1 MYGKIEVLKTDQGR
15 LSTPDS
21 VCCFFELV
29 SLTDF
34 LKLMETEVDTWM
46 HLINEVYEHTVALN

>member
-1 MYGKIEVLKTDQGR
+1 MNTLDLVY
-15 LSTPDS
+15 
-21 VCCFFELV
+21 CFFELV

>member
-1 MYGKIEVLKTDQGR
+1 MEKLRFLKTDQGR
-15 LSTPDS
+15 LSTPDL
-21 VCCFFELV
+21 VYCFFELV